1 MAEFDLKDEQSF
13 SNQNSSAHPLIM
25 IFGLG
30 NPLLGDDGV
39 GWVIAQ
45 EVQTRLAILQK
56 DLEAKSNFRVEV
68 DSLSL
73 GGLSLM
79 ERLAGSQKAILIDSI
94 VTGKHPLGT
103 VLHFEMDD
111 LPAETIGHLS
121 SAHDVSLPTALEV
134 GRSMGVQLPQ
144 KIVIVAVES
153 QIVYE
158 FSDKLSPPVAAAVPE
173 AATMAMQLLDQLI
186 D

>member
-1 MAEFDLKDEQSF
+1 MAELDPNDEQSF
-13 SNQNSSAHPLIM
+13 SNQNSSAHPLIN

-39 GWVIAQ
+39 GWAIAQ
-45 EVQTRLAILQK
+45 EIQTRLTAVQR

-68 DSLSL
+68 GSLSL

-79 ERLAGSQKAILIDSI
+79 EQLAGCQKAILIDSI
-94 VTGKHPLGT
+94 VTGKYPLGT
-103 VLHFEMDD
+103 VLHFDMEE

-134 GRSMGVQLPQ
+134 GRSMGVPLPQ
-144 KIVIVAVES
+144 KIVIIAVES

-173 AATMAMQLLDQLI
+173 AATLAMQLLDQLI

>member
-1 MAEFDLKDEQSF
+1 
-13 SNQNSSAHPLIM
+13 M

-39 GWVIAQ
+39 GWAIAQ
-45 EVQTRLAILQK
+45 EIQTRLAAVQK
-56 DLEAKSNFRVEV
+56 DLEAKSNYRVEV

-79 ERLAGSQKAILIDSI
+79 ERLAGCQKAILIDSI
-94 VTGKHPLGT
+94 VTGNYPLGT
-103 VLHFEMDD
+103 VLDFEMED
-111 LPAETIGHLS
+111 LPEATIGHLS
-121 SAHDVSLPTALEV
+121 SAHDVSLSTALEV

-158 FSDKLSPPVAAAVPE
+158 FSEKLSPPVAAAVPE
-173 AATMAMQLLDQLI
+173 AATLVMQLLDQLI

>member
-1 MAEFDLKDEQSF
+1 MAEFDPQDEQSF
-13 SNQNSSAHPLIM
+13 SDQKSSAHPLMM

-39 GWVIAQ
+39 GWAIAQ
-45 EVQTRLAILQK
+45 EVQTRFAKVQK
-56 DLEAKSNFRVEV
+56 DLEARSNFRVEV

-79 ERLAGSQKAILIDSI
+79 ERLAGCQKAILIDSI
-94 VTGKHPLGT
+94 VTGNYPLGT
-103 VLHFEMDD
+103 VIHFEMED
-111 LPAETIGHLS
+111 LPAAYIGHLS
-121 SAHDVSLPTALEV
+121 SAHDVSLPIALEV

-153 QIVYE
+153 QFVYE
-158 FSDKLSPPVAAAVPE
+158 FSEELSPSVAAAVPE
-173 AATMAMQLLDQLI
+173 AATLVMQLLDQLI